1 MLSTGM
7 HSEVQAPSNWNG
19 LASLGIHV
27 MRCNLLLLLFVYH
40 YFSLKGM
47 ILYELGRYGKKKK
60 KGEREAL
67 PFPLLSENC
76 DSVLILQ
83 ILSIIYTHSY
93 SM

>member
-1 MLSTGM
+1 M

-47 ILYELGRYGKKKK
+47 ILYELGRYGKKKR
-60 KGEREAL
+60 GEREAL

>member
-1 MLSTGM
+1 MS
-7 HSEVQAPSNWNG
+7 
-19 LASLGIHV
+19 LADT
-27 MRCNLLLLLFVYH
+27 
-40 YFSLKGM
+40 
-47 ILYELGRYGKKKK
+47 EKKK